1 MEMKFCTKCGKPL
14 KPGVRFCAACGNKIV
29 QPAEEVHSAPV
40 EAPKPPQ
47 QPVAV
52 EAPKNVEQPVIAEE
66 PKIVQQPV
74 QKPVQPAKAPAQK
87 PAKAPVQKQP
97 KAPKKSKLSLSR
109 RSGGTLVLATLVCV
123 FVFLFSIVLTGVIGL
138 RNATTK
144 ESGKALAKTIIENVD
159 ITEVPAASLVAD
171 EDYEGSVADWIV
183 EQAQAQSN
191 IKEQFNKSD
200 LADYLEDSEMVKQLS
215 ERIGAL
221 IWNIREDNR
230 DKILDADELRELLE
244 QDRRTIRE
252 HLNFELSD
260 RDINNIINEMEEAE
274 VFDYL
279 NVRQLRREVPGAV
292 YAVQYGLSIWAVL
305 IVAAL
310 VVGFI
315 VLLCLVNRWNILAI
329 LKDLG
334 ITLTVSGALLTI
346 PTLFLVLFSGLV
358 FQGAELVIAIDEIIS
373 SLAGYL
379 LVPAAIM
386 LAVGIVFTVVR
397 ALLKKVAVK
406 QTV

>member
-1 MEMKFCTKCGKPL
+1 MEMKFCTKCGTPL
-14 KPGVRFCAACGNKIV
+14 KAGARFCAACGNKIPV
-29 QPAEEVHSAPV
+29 AAEQPKAA
-40 EAPKPPQ
+40 EAPQ
-47 QPVAV
+47 VIEQPVAV
-52 EAPKNVEQPVIAEE
+52 EEVKPVRQPVVAEAPKSAP
-66 PKIVQQPV
+66 QPV
-74 QKPVQPAKAPAQK
+74 QKPVQ

-97 KAPKKSKLSLSR
+97 KAPKKSKLSLSK
-109 RSGGTLVLATLVCV
+109 RSGGTVMLATLVCV
-123 FVFLFSIVLTGVIGL
+123 FVFLFSILLTAVVGL
-138 RNATTK
+138 RNATTRA
-144 ESGKALAKTIIENVD
+144 SGKELAKTIIENVD
-159 ITEVPAASLVAD
+159 ITEVPAASLIAD